1 MKAEFNNCSI
11 IHSNIFIFLTTLHP
25 RGISS
30 KTFLVSRH
38 GLFFAVE
45 NPQKVE
51 DLHQAIFFFG
61 VVVSVVYYL
70 HLLENNHR
78 VVT

>member
-11 IHSNIFIFLTTLHP
+11 IHSNIFIFFTTLP
-25 RGISS
+25 LRGISS
-30 KTFLVSRH
+30 KTLLVSRH

-51 DLHQAIFFFG
+51 DLHHAIFFWRSRIGCILPTSF
-61 VVVSVVYYL
+61 SK
-70 HLLENNHR
+70 
-78 VVT
+78 